1 MTGKII
7 KGIAGFYYVRAEDAV
22 WECRARGLFRKENLK
37 PLPGDLAEIE
47 VLSEADHTG
56 TVLSVYPRRNALVR
70 PEAANVDQILLLF
83 SATRPEPNYEMLN
96 RYLVSV
102 HDAGADVC
110 LIVTKSETAGPET
123 QEEIRKQFLNTG
135 YGIFFVSAHR
145 DVGKAEMLRLLG
157 GKTSVLAGPSGA
169 GKSTFLN
176 WLSGEDRME
185 TGELSRKID
194 RGRNTTRHTEMF
206 CLPGDTFLL
215 DTPGF
220 TAVEVPEILPENLV
234 LYFDEFIPYS
244 TSCRFSSCRHLK
256 EKGCCVRKAVA
267 DGLVSMSRYRTY
279 RSLYEEM
286 EARRPRG

>member
-102 HDAGADVC
+102 HDAGADVH

-123 QEEIRKQFLNTG
+123 QEGIRKQFLNTG

-145 DVGKAEMLRLLG
+145 DVGKAE
-157 GKTSVLAGPSGA
+157 
-169 GKSTFLN
+169 TFLN

-234 LYFDEFIPYS
+234 LYFDEFISYS